1 VFAFETWRIPHPD
14 RLYWRMVRLAYGVL
28 GLLLLPLAGSLF
40 GLEIPVQPALYG
52 VTHHGAFAA
61 VLMLLLLNMRLR
73 DMRLAAEQFRQDA
86 ALAVLQAEQERQH
99 RQEQEQLL
107 AMLAHEVKNP
117 LAVIAMVVGSQDKTP
132 RMLQQAG
139 QAVQEVKTIIDQS
152 LMLEH
157 IGRDRAAEPQSLDV
171 TAVLADI
178 TELLPTLT
186 DRLRLP
192 SMVTLSLV
200 ADPLFF

>member
-1 VFAFETWRIPHPD
+1 
-14 RLYWRMVRLAYGVL
+14 
-28 GLLLLPLAGSLF
+28 
-40 GLEIPVQPALYG
+40 
-52 VTHHGAFAA
+52 
-61 VLMLLLLNMRLR
+61 
-73 DMRLAAEQFRQDA
+73 
-86 ALAVLQAEQERQH
+86 
-99 RQEQEQLL
+99 
-107 AMLAHEVKNP
+107 
-117 LAVIAMVVGSQDKTP
+117 MVVGSQDKTP

-192 SMVTLSLV
+192 SMGTLSLV
-200 ADPLFF
+200 ADPLFFKIVAQNLLANAVRYSPEQTPIDWVVSQEAGQWRIEVSNAVMPEAWPDAQRVFDKFYRAPAALRLSGTGLGLYVSRHLARRMGGDLLYQPTTDRVRFTWLIPV